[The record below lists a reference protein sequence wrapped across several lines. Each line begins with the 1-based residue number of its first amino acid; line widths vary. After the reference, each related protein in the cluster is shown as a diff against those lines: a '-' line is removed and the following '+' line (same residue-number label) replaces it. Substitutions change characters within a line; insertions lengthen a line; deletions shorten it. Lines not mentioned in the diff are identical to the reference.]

1 MTRVLNTTPPD
12 KIESAV
18 APILD
23 IDGVLRF
30 LALDATLANNDGYWV
45 RSSDYNIYLDP
56 GGKFHIIPNDI
67 NETYGGT
74 APGFS
79 MNGGPTGPDP
89 LVGLNDPAKPL
100 RSKLLAV
107 PALRSKYLAYTRD
120 IAAKWLDWK
129 TLEPLA
135 TRYQALIL
143 GDVKTDV
150 RKLDSFAAFESG
162 PAALRAFADRRRQ
175 LILNYSQK

>member
-1 MTRVLNTTPPD
+1 LNTTPPQ
-12 KIESAV
+12 KLEAALSR
-18 APILD
+18 ILD

-30 LALDATLANNDGYWV
+30 LALDVTLSNNDGYWV
-45 RSSDYNIYLDP
+45 RASDYNLYLDP

-74 APGFS
+74 APGFR

-89 LVGLNDPAKPL
+89 LVGLNDARKPL

-107 PALRSKYLAYTRD
+107 PALRAKYLAYTRE

-135 TRYQALIL
+135 TRYQALIAA
-143 GDVKTDV
+143 DVKADTH
-150 RKLDSFAAFESG
+150 KLESFAAFEGG
-162 PAALRAFADRRRQ
+162 PAALRLFAARRGQ
-175 LILNYSQK
+175 LILGYPQK